1 MISIIR
7 IMRKLIF
14 IIVLFFSTNLFAE
27 VFNCE
32 LVYKGIQ
39 TDQKYP
45 VLVDIGEENTDKV
58 ITTADIETGKFA
70 GNILSEVQSV
80 GKIYFDIGNPYVVG
94 KEDTEVFFTAV
105 TSYYKIGL
113 FFPSYNSPSTIEI
126 TRMNGEGWEIFIA
139 DTYIQTHRLQTGVC
153 E

>member
-1 MISIIR
+1 
-7 IMRKLIF
+7 MRKLIF
-14 IIVLFFSTNLFAE
+14 IFFLFFSTSLVAE

-32 LVYKGIQ
+32 LVLKGSN

-58 ITTADIETGKFA
+58 LTTADIETGEFA

-80 GKIYFDIGNPYVVG
+80 GKIYFDKGNPYSSG
-94 KEDTEVFFTAV
+94 KHDTEVFFTAV
-105 TSYYKIGL
+105 TSYYKLGL
-113 FFPSYNSPSTIEI
+113 FFPYYNLPSTIEI
-126 TRMNGEGWEIFIA
+126 TRMNREGWEIFIA
-139 DTYIQTHRLQTGVC
+139 DTDTQYDRLQTGVC